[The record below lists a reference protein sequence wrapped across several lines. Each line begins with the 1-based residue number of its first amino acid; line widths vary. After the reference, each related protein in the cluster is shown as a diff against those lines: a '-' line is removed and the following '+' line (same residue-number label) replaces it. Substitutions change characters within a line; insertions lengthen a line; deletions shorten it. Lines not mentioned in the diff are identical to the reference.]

1 MRAIIKILFISMAIV
16 VTTGCKN
23 EAREITSPQ
32 DYEEYL
38 TPNKNETLSLL
49 KSDVDF
55 WKRKIEKTPH
65 QFPYYAKKASSH
77 SSLFQQTGN
86 IDHLIESENNLIEAN
101 KRTQYSNAGYLRS
114 LARNYIRQ
122 HRFQESL
129 KVLKRAESVGE
140 QLSSTQKMLV
150 DVHLELGNDTQVE
163 NYLEKIKNFKDFDYL
178 IRLSKY
184 QDHLGKLESAIKYLG
199 MSLEI
204 AKTSKNRDLMQWNYT
219 NLADYYGHAGRIK
232 DSYDSYLKALK
243 LGPSA
248 YAMKGIAWIVYSYER
263 NPKEALRILDAI
275 IPQNA
280 SPDYFLLKSEIAEYQ
295 HDEEAAQKNL
305 KIYLSLINDHQY
317 GVMYN
322 TYKAEIYAENVLT
335 ADKSIKIAQTEV
347 EERPTAMS
355 YDLLAWSYL
364 KNGHKKKA
372 LEIAKTYVIGQ
383 TFEPTA
389 LLHIAQILKANDL
402 EKETKKLKK
411 ELLDCAYELGPVAY
425 EEVILL

>member
-1 MRAIIKILFISMAIV
+1 MKTTIKILFIFTAIV
-16 VTTGCKN
+16 MTSCNNRAK
-23 EAREITSPQ
+23 EITSPK

-38 TPNKNETLSLL
+38 TPNKNETLPLL
-49 KSDVDF
+49 KSDVEF
-55 WKRKIEKTPH
+55 WKRKIDKTPH

-77 SSLFQQTGN
+77 SSLFHQTGN
-86 IDHLIESENNLIEAN
+86 IDHLIKSEKDLIEAN

-114 LARNYIRQ
+114 LARNYISQ

-129 KVLKRAESVGE
+129 KLLEKAALIGE
-140 QLSSTQKMLV
+140 QLTSTQKMLV
-150 DVHLELGNDTQVE
+150 DVHLELGNKKQVE
-163 NYLEKIKNFKDFDYL
+163 SYLEKIKNFKDFDYL

-184 QDHLGKLESAIKYLG
+184 QDHLGKLESAIKYLE

-204 AKTSKNRDLMQWNYT
+204 AKASKNRDLMQWNYT

-232 DSYDSYLKALK
+232 DSYDSYLKALE

-248 YAMKGIAWIVYSYER
+248 YALKGIAWIVYSHER
-263 NPKEALRILDAI
+263 NPEEALRILDVI

-280 SPDYFLLKSEIAEYQ
+280 SPDYFLLKSEIAQ
-295 HDEEAAQKNL
+295 FQNDDEAYKKNL
-305 KIYLSLINDHQY
+305 NMYLSLINDQQY

-335 ADKSIKIAQTEV
+335 SDESIKIAKAEV
-347 EERPTAMS
+347 QERPTVMS

-364 KNGHKKKA
+364 KNGDEKKA
-372 LEIAKTYVIGQ
+372 LDIAKTYVIGK

-389 LLHIAQILKANDL
+389 LLHTAQILKANDL
-402 EKETKKLKK
+402 EEETKKLKK
-411 ELLDCAYELGPVAY
+411 ELLDCAYEFGPVVY
-425 EEVILL
+425 KEVILL